1 MRSLFVKTLLWFL
14 ATMAIAITGITVTTA
29 LTFSASESRR
39 SPFVM
44 LLNLQVEDAKRA
56 YEAGGAPALAN
67 VLMRFKSLTESE
79 AVFTDAAGRD
89 LVSGQLRPDL
99 KKKAAD
105 RRHRPSMWSFLFPR
119 PQHIIVGHDPERK
132 YWLFLND
139 THQGSGALF
148 WFLEP
153 MHLIIVG
160 IVVLLCYAF
169 AFHLTSP
176 VRKLQ
181 KAVDCFGRGDF
192 SARAQ
197 TNRRDELGQLARTF
211 NEMANRI
218 QTLLQAERRLLQDI
232 SHELRSPLARLG
244 VAIELARSGEAGVKT
259 FDRIEREAERLN
271 ILVGELLQVTRAE
284 GDPSQQKKDPV
295 QLDQI
300 LTGLVYDS
308 EIEANAKDC
317 KLALKMQRPVIVAG
331 DEVLLSRAIENV
343 LRNAIRYAPEHSVV
357 EVELRVVGTRA
368 EVRVRDYGPG
378 VPQESLTRIF
388 DAFYRVDADR
398 NRNSGGVGLGLA
410 IARRAIQLHHGSL
423 RAENVQPGLLV
434 TIDLSEVVGQDDV
447 PHGIDSPVT
456 ISRHNTKDDR
466 STVSNW

>member
-14 ATMAIAITGITVTTA
+14 ATTAVAITGITVTTA

-56 YEAGGAPALAN
+56 YETGGAPALAN
-67 VLMRFKSLTESE
+67 VLARFKSLTESE
-79 AVFTDAAGRD
+79 AVFTDASGKD
-89 LVSGQLRPDL
+89 LVTLQMRPDL
-99 KKKAAD
+99 KKKAAE
-105 RRHRPSMWSFLFPR
+105 RRRRPSMLGFAFNR
-119 PQHIIVGHDPERK
+119 PPHVIIGHDPSRQ

-160 IVVLLCYAF
+160 VVVLLCYAF
-169 AFHLTSP
+169 AYHLTSP
-176 VRKLQ
+176 VGKLQ

-192 SARAQ
+192 SARAP

-244 VAIELARSGEAGVKT
+244 VAIELARSGDAGVKT
-259 FDRIEREAERLN
+259 FDRIEREADRLN

-284 GDPSQQKKDPV
+284 GDPSQQKKDVV

-300 LTGLVYDS
+300 LSDLIYDS
-308 EIEANAKDC
+308 EIEASAKHC
-317 KLALKMQRPVIVAG
+317 NLVLKVEQPLTVTG
-331 DEVLLSRAIENV
+331 DEVLLRRAIENV
-343 LRNAIRYAPEHSVV
+343 IRNAIRYAPEHSAV
-357 EVELRVVGTRA
+357 EVELRLSGSHA
-368 EVRVRDYGPG
+368 DVRVRDYGPG
-378 VPQESLTRIF
+378 VPPESLSRIF

-423 RAENVQPGLLV
+423 RAENAQPGLLV
-434 TIDLSEVVGQDDV
+434 MVEL
-447 PHGIDSPVT
+447 PVT
-456 ISRHNTKDDR
+456 PGQNVIADQPAVLVAR
-466 STVSNW
+466 